1 MNVGQGGDDPG
12 AWLQRDGLASSA
24 CSRDEE
30 YKSCVLPR
38 VLEKRVSCVFFL
50 RLDVG
55 LCPLQVLETSCV
67 PGCAVLSYVLG
78 RRRKEPGSTSQ
89 GLIGRMFPVANGP
102 WGCGAPHVFVAFR
115 AGSPGR
121 HEKGRIT

>member
-38 VLEKRVSCVFFL
+38 VLEERVSCVFFL

-55 LCPLQVLETSCV
+55 LCPLQLLETSCV

-78 RRRKEPGSTSQ
+78 RRKEPGSTSQ
-89 GLIGRMFPVANGP
+89 GLIGSNVPGHKWPVGL
-102 WGCGAPHVFVAFR
+102 WGTTRVRCL
-115 AGSPGR
+115 PGWLTR
-121 HEKGRIT
+121 SS